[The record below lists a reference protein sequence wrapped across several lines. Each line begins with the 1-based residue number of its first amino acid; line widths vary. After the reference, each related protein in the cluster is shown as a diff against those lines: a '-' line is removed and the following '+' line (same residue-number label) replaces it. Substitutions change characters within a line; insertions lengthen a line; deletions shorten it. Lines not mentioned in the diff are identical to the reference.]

1 MNKQW
6 WKEAVIYQ
14 IYPRSFNDTSGDG
27 IGDISGIIDKL
38 DYIKSLGVDVV
49 WLCPIYESPNDDNGY
64 DISDY
69 YNIMTEFG
77 TMADFDRMLAEMK
90 KRDLKLLMDL
100 VANHTSDEHPWFVES
115 RSSKDN
121 PKRDYYIW
129 RQGKNGDPPNNWQS
143 YFSGNAWTHDPTTDE
158 YYLHLFTKKQP
169 DLNWDNKKVRQ
180 EIYDIMRFWLDKGIN
195 GFRMDVISVISK
207 RNYNDTPYKYFWE
220 TVNKVYANGP
230 RVHEFLKEM
239 YENVLSHYNVMSVGE
254 GSGIDI
260 ENAIKY
266 VGEERKELNMVFHFD
281 IMTMDHGPEGKF
293 DYRKYDFVQFKKIY
307 RKWDERLKN
316 NGWNSIF
323 LGNHDF
329 PRMISR
335 FGNDEEYWVESAK
348 ALAMLLMTM
357 RGTPYIYQGDEIG
370 MTNVAFPSITDY
382 RDVETLNAYRVI
394 EKENSNIEKMLKAI
408 HVQGRDNA
416 RTPVHWN
423 NEPMAGFTS
432 GEPWINVNP
441 NYKKINVAKQEK
453 DPDSILNF
461 YREMVAFRKHHPTL
475 VYGDFEMIQEENN
488 RVFAYLREDEENQ
501 YLVIINFSDEENTF
515 ELDDQLDMSKAVL
528 AVSNYSEPKPSFF
541 DLYPWQA
548 NLYELQ
554 PKR

>member
-129 RQGKNGDPPNNWQS
+129 RQGKNGGPPNNWQS

-207 RNYNDTPYKYFWE
+207 RNYNDTPYKDFWE

-475 VYGDFEMIQEENN
+475 VYGDFSMIQEENN

-528 AVSNYSEPKPSFF
+528 AVSNYPEPKPSFF

>member
-207 RNYNDTPYKYFWE
+207 RNYNDTPYKDFWE

-329 PRMISR
+329 PRMVSR

-394 EKENSNIEKMLKAI
+394 EKENSNVEKMLKAI

-528 AVSNYSEPKPSFF
+528 AVSNYPEPKPSFF

>member
-1 MNKQW
+1 
-6 WKEAVIYQ
+6 

-207 RNYNDTPYKYFWE
+207 RNYNDTPYKDFWE

-475 VYGDFEMIQEENN
+475 VYGDFSMIQEENN

-528 AVSNYSEPKPSFF
+528 AVSNYPEPKPSFF

>member
-207 RNYNDTPYKYFWE
+207 RNYNDTPYKDFWE

-408 HVQGRDNA
+408 HAQGRDNA

-528 AVSNYSEPKPSFF
+528 AVSNYPEPKPSFF

>member
-207 RNYNDTPYKYFWE
+207 RNYNDTPYKDFWE

-382 RDVETLNAYRVI
+382 RDVETLNAYHVI
-394 EKENSNIEKMLKAI
+394 EKENSNVEKMLKAI

-528 AVSNYSEPKPSFF
+528 AVSNYPEPKPSFF

>member
-1 MNKQW
+1 
-6 WKEAVIYQ
+6 
-14 IYPRSFNDTSGDG
+14 
-27 IGDISGIIDKL
+27 
-38 DYIKSLGVDVV
+38 
-49 WLCPIYESPNDDNGY
+49 
-64 DISDY
+64 
-69 YNIMTEFG
+69 
-77 TMADFDRMLAEMK
+77 
-90 KRDLKLLMDL
+90 MDL

-207 RNYNDTPYKYFWE
+207 RNYNDTPYKDFWE

-475 VYGDFEMIQEENN
+475 VYGDFSMIQEENN

-528 AVSNYSEPKPSFF
+528 AVSNYPEPKPSFF

>member
-129 RQGKNGDPPNNWQS
+129 RQGKNGGPPNNWQS

-207 RNYNDTPYKYFWE
+207 RNYNDTPYKDFWE

-394 EKENSNIEKMLKAI
+394 EKENSNVEKMLKAI

-475 VYGDFEMIQEENN
+475 VYGDFSMIQEENN

-528 AVSNYSEPKPSFF
+528 AVSNYPEPKPSFF

>member
-207 RNYNDTPYKYFWE
+207 RNYNDTPYKDFWE

-475 VYGDFEMIQEENN
+475 VYGDFSMIQEENN

-528 AVSNYSEPKPSFF
+528 AVSNYQEPKPSFF

>member
-143 YFSGNAWTHDPTTDE
+143 YFSGNAWTHDTTTDE

-207 RNYNDTPYKYFWE
+207 RNYNDTPYKDFWE

-475 VYGDFEMIQEENN
+475 VYGDFSMIQEENN

-528 AVSNYSEPKPSFF
+528 AVSNYPEPKPSFF

>member
-129 RQGKNGDPPNNWQS
+129 RQGKNGGPPNNWQS

-207 RNYNDTPYKYFWE
+207 RNYNDTPYKDFWE

-382 RDVETLNAYRVI
+382 RDIETLNAYRVI

-528 AVSNYSEPKPSFF
+528 AVSNYPEPKPSFF

>member
-207 RNYNDTPYKYFWE
+207 RNYNDTPYKDFWE

-475 VYGDFEMIQEENN
+475 VYGDFSMIQEENN

-515 ELDDQLDMSKAVL
+515 ELDDQLDRSKAVL
-528 AVSNYSEPKPSFF
+528 AVSNYPEPKPSFF

>member
-1 MNKQW
+1 
-6 WKEAVIYQ
+6 
-14 IYPRSFNDTSGDG
+14 
-27 IGDISGIIDKL
+27 
-38 DYIKSLGVDVV
+38 
-49 WLCPIYESPNDDNGY
+49 
-64 DISDY
+64 
-69 YNIMTEFG
+69 
-77 TMADFDRMLAEMK
+77 
-90 KRDLKLLMDL
+90 
-100 VANHTSDEHPWFVES
+100 
-115 RSSKDN
+115 
-121 PKRDYYIW
+121 
-129 RQGKNGDPPNNWQS
+129 
-143 YFSGNAWTHDPTTDE
+143 
-158 YYLHLFTKKQP
+158 
-169 DLNWDNKKVRQ
+169 
-180 EIYDIMRFWLDKGIN
+180 
-195 GFRMDVISVISK
+195 MDVISVISK
-207 RNYNDTPYKYFWE
+207 RNYNDTPYKDFWE

-528 AVSNYSEPKPSFF
+528 AVSNYPEPKPSFF

>member
-207 RNYNDTPYKYFWE
+207 RNYNDTPYKDFWE

-501 YLVIINFSDEENTF
+501 YLVIINFSEEENTF
-515 ELDDQLDMSKAVL
+515 ELDDQLDRSKAVL
-528 AVSNYSEPKPSFF
+528 AVSNYPEPKPSFF

>member
-207 RNYNDTPYKYFWE
+207 RNYNDTPYKDFWE

-293 DYRKYDFVQFKKIY
+293 DYREYDFVQFKKIY

-394 EKENSNIEKMLKAI
+394 EKENSNVEKMLKAI

-475 VYGDFEMIQEENN
+475 VYGDFSMIQEENN

-528 AVSNYSEPKPSFF
+528 AVSNYPEPKPSFF

>member
-207 RNYNDTPYKYFWE
+207 RNYNDTPYKDFWE

-501 YLVIINFSDEENTF
+501 YLVIINFSEEENTF

-528 AVSNYSEPKPSFF
+528 AVSNYPEPKPSFF

>member
-207 RNYNDTPYKYFWE
+207 RNYNDTPYKDFWE

-475 VYGDFEMIQEENN
+475 VYGDFSMIQEENN

-528 AVSNYSEPKPSFF
+528 AVSNYPEPKPSFF

>member
-207 RNYNDTPYKYFWE
+207 RNYNDTPYKDFWE

-394 EKENSNIEKMLKAI
+394 EKENSNVEKMLKAI

-475 VYGDFEMIQEENN
+475 VYGDFSMIQEENN

-528 AVSNYSEPKPSFF
+528 AVSNYPEPKPSFF

>member
-207 RNYNDTPYKYFWE
+207 RNYNDTPYKDFWE

-266 VGEERKELNMVFHFD
+266 VGEGRKELNMVFHFD

-382 RDVETLNAYRVI
+382 RDIETLNAYHVI
-394 EKENSNIEKMLKAI
+394 EKENSNVEKMLKAI

-528 AVSNYSEPKPSFF
+528 AVSNYPEPKPSFF

>member
-207 RNYNDTPYKYFWE
+207 RNYNDTPYKDFWE

-281 IMTMDHGPEGKF
+281 IMAMDHGPEGKF

-528 AVSNYSEPKPSFF
+528 AVSNYPEPKPSFF

>member
-129 RQGKNGDPPNNWQS
+129 RQGKNGGPPNNWQS

-207 RNYNDTPYKYFWE
+207 RNYNDTPYKDFWE

-528 AVSNYSEPKPSFF
+528 AVSNYPEPKPSFF

>member
-207 RNYNDTPYKYFWE
+207 RNYNDTPYKDFWE

-281 IMTMDHGPEGKF
+281 IMTMDHGSEGKF

-370 MTNVAFPSITDY
+370 MTNVAFPSIKDY

-408 HVQGRDNA
+408 HAQGRDNA

-475 VYGDFEMIQEENN
+475 VYGDFSMIQEENN

-528 AVSNYSEPKPSFF
+528 AVSNYPEPKPSFF

>member
-49 WLCPIYESPNDDNGY
+49 WLCPIYDSPNDDNGY

-207 RNYNDTPYKYFWE
+207 RNYNDTPYKDFWE

-528 AVSNYSEPKPSFF
+528 AVSNYPEPKPSFF

>member
-27 IGDISGIIDKL
+27 IGDITGIIDKL

-207 RNYNDTPYKYFWE
+207 RNYNDTPYKDFWE

-528 AVSNYSEPKPSFF
+528 AVSNYPEPKPSFF

>member
-207 RNYNDTPYKYFWE
+207 RNYNDTPYKDFWE

-293 DYRKYDFVQFKKIY
+293 DYREYDFVQFKKIY

-475 VYGDFEMIQEENN
+475 VYGDFSMIQEENN

-528 AVSNYSEPKPSFF
+528 AVSNYPEPKPSFF

>member
-207 RNYNDTPYKYFWE
+207 RNYNDTPYKDFWE

-239 YENVLSHYNVMSVGE
+239 YENVLSHYKVMSVGE

-329 PRMISR
+329 PRMVSR

-394 EKENSNIEKMLKAI
+394 EKENSNVEKMLKAI

-475 VYGDFEMIQEENN
+475 VYGDFSMIQEENN
-488 RVFAYLREDEENQ
+488 RIFAYLREDEENQ

-528 AVSNYSEPKPSFF
+528 AVSNYPEPKPSFF

>member
-180 EIYDIMRFWLDKGIN
+180 GIYDIMRFWLDKGIN

-207 RNYNDTPYKYFWE
+207 RNYNDTPYKDFWE

-475 VYGDFEMIQEENN
+475 VYGDFSMIQEENN

-528 AVSNYSEPKPSFF
+528 AVSNYPEPKPSFF

>member
-14 IYPRSFNDTSGDG
+14 IYPRSFNDASGDG

-180 EIYDIMRFWLDKGIN
+180 EIYDIMRFWLDKVIN

-207 RNYNDTPYKYFWE
+207 RNYNDTPYKDFWE

-475 VYGDFEMIQEENN
+475 VYGDFSMIQEENN

-528 AVSNYSEPKPSFF
+528 AVSNYPEPKPSFF

>member
-207 RNYNDTPYKYFWE
+207 RNYNDTPYKDFWE

-394 EKENSNIEKMLKAI
+394 EKENSNVEKMLKAI

-528 AVSNYSEPKPSFF
+528 AVSNYPEPKPSFF

>member
-207 RNYNDTPYKYFWE
+207 RNYNDTPYKDFWE

-281 IMTMDHGPEGKF
+281 IMTMDHGSEGKF

-370 MTNVAFPSITDY
+370 MTNVAFPSIKDY

-394 EKENSNIEKMLKAI
+394 EKENSNVEKMLKAI

-475 VYGDFEMIQEENN
+475 VYGDFSMIQEENN

-528 AVSNYSEPKPSFF
+528 AVSNYPEPKPSFF

>member
-207 RNYNDTPYKYFWE
+207 RNYNDTPYKDFWE

-382 RDVETLNAYRVI
+382 RDIETLNAYRVI
-394 EKENSNIEKMLKAI
+394 EKENSNVEKMLKAI

-475 VYGDFEMIQEENN
+475 VYGDFSMIQEENN

-528 AVSNYSEPKPSFF
+528 AVSNYPEPKPSFF

>member
-207 RNYNDTPYKYFWE
+207 RNYNDTPYKDFWE

-528 AVSNYSEPKPSFF
+528 AVSNYPEPKPSFF

>member
-207 RNYNDTPYKYFWE
+207 RNYNDTPYKDFWE

-394 EKENSNIEKMLKAI
+394 EKENSNVEKMLKAI

-475 VYGDFEMIQEENN
+475 VYGDFSMIQEENN

-515 ELDDQLDMSKAVL
+515 ELEDQLDMSKAVL
-528 AVSNYSEPKPSFF
+528 AVSNYPEPKPSFF

>member
-207 RNYNDTPYKYFWE
+207 RNYNDTPYKDFWE

-281 IMTMDHGPEGKF
+281 IMTMDHGSEGKF
-293 DYRKYDFVQFKKIY
+293 DYMKYDFVQFKKIY

-370 MTNVAFPSITDY
+370 MTNVAFPSIKDY

-475 VYGDFEMIQEENN
+475 VYGDFSMIQEENN

-528 AVSNYSEPKPSFF
+528 AVSNYPEPKPSFF